1 MKGVDA
7 YDFLIGFR
15 RKREVNPMKKE
26 RRTMKEKR
34 ISFGQGHGSLAHNNR
49 EFTAANVD
57 PLRTPDN
64 ITFVCQPIAEAYD
77 YLFKESTERYNARQ
91 KRNDRNIG
99 DYYEHLFGCKPCN
112 TVKVNALDQKSFY
125 EVVVQ
130 IGKREDSGI
139 GTEDEQLV
147 ADCLKEYME
156 GFQARNPNFYIFNAV
171 LHMDEATPHLHYD
184 YIPVGHYK
192 RGQDVQNG
200 IAQALKEMGY
210 GGGRKAIARWRAA
223 EIEVLNKICLEHG
236 IKPLAPEKARGTLEV
251 EEYKEQRRQA
261 DALAV
266 QNTQTEY
273 QLALKKTMLASTET
287 QLEEQRQLLG
297 DTQEQVREATADLM
311 EQTRKIE
318 DGETELSEVKAK
330 VSEAQQDYEKQKQK
344 SQSILCFLPDLEKD
358 RQLEM
363 KFDEY
368 HGELRDMLKSPVS
381 IMKHKDGIKSV
392 VDKMEDLVIKA
403 QDKAHKADLTI
414 YDLRV
419 NQQNFDKLYADEQAK
434 SRSLSSQVQKLTSEK
449 SALTKKYNSVMA
461 VYRQVESIAPEAI
474 AQAKQLIEAE
484 RQREQEQQLEY
495 QPTKKK
501 KSWGLE

>member
-1 MKGVDA
+1 
-7 YDFLIGFR
+7 
-15 RKREVNPMKKE
+15 
-26 RRTMKEKR
+26 MKEKR

-49 EFTAANVD
+49 EFMAANVD
-57 PLRTPDN
+57 PLRTPN
-64 ITFVCQPIAEAYD
+64 NVIFVQQPIAEAYD
-77 YLFKESTERYNARQ
+77 QLFKESTERYNARQ
-91 KRNDRNIG
+91 KRNDRKIG

-156 GFQARNPNFYIFNAV
+156 GFQKRNPNFYIFNAV

-210 GGGRKAIARWRAA
+210 GTGKQAIARWRAA

-261 DALAV
+261 D
-266 QNTQTEY
+266 E
-273 QLALKKTMLASTET
+273 LALQNVQVEAQIAVKKAVLSTTET
-287 QLEEQRQLLG
+287 QLEEQQKLLG

-311 EQTRKIE
+311 EQTRKI
-318 DGETELSEVKAK
+318 TLFST
-330 VSEAQQDYEKQKQK
+330 
-344 SQSILCFLPDLEKD
+344 L
-358 RQLEM
+358 
-363 KFDEY
+363 
-368 HGELRDMLKSPVS
+368 SPVMRRT
-381 IMKHKDGIKSV
+381 IRRSV
-392 VDKMEDLVIKA
+392 
-403 QDKAHKADLTI
+403 T
-414 YDLRV
+414 
-419 NQQNFDKLYADEQAK
+419 
-434 SRSLSSQVQKLTSEK
+434 LS
-449 SALTKKYNSVMA
+449 
-461 VYRQVESIAPEAI
+461 
-474 AQAKQLIEAE
+474 
-484 RQREQEQQLEY
+484 
-495 QPTKKK
+495 
-501 KSWGLE
+501 